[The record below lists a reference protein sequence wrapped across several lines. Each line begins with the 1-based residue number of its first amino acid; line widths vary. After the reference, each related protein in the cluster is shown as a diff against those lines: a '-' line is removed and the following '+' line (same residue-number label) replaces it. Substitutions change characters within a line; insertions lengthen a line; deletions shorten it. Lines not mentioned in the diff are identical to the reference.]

1 MVNNDELIMKTQGM
15 EHQLEGLRRMAGKY
29 YFGLLME
36 QGTGKTWTAL
46 ADTERLYAKG
56 AIDALVV
63 VAPRGVHT
71 NWVRREIPTHMDCA
85 VIARAWRS
93 GAGKRERAKMDD
105 LMKPREHGEVV
116 PLRVLS
122 INIDALSTKD
132 GFEFAQRFM
141 RVTKCLMIVDES
153 SRIKNPKAAR
163 TIQVMRLRMLAK
175 GARILSGTPIT
186 NAPMDIFAQMEFL
199 ESGLLGTTSYRA
211 FTAEYAELMSNDH
224 PMMKNLIQQNPKLA
238 HGQIIAKDATGAP
251 IWKNLDKLQRLL
263 APHTFRVLKKDC
275 LDLPDKI
282 YKTHYFE
289 LTPAQEKAY
298 KLLKEELRIQ
308 VGGDFE
314 LLEGEEIPDAELLPV
329 SALAALVKLQQITS
343 AYVNLP
349 TGERVAIGAD
359 NPRLN
364 ALLDIVEDIDGKF
377 IVWAR
382 FKPEIEAI
390 AAALRAKGIETVE
403 YHGKVK
409 TADREAAVDGIQTGT
424 ARAFV
429 GQAQSGGIGLTL
441 TAAETTIY
449 YSNDFNS
456 ETRQQSEDRNHRI
469 GTKNHVVYIDLAAVN
484 TIDESIARS
493 LRRKKSVA
501 ALILDGA
508 PQEIPR

>member
-1 MVNNDELIMKTQGM
+1 MKTQGM
-15 EHQLEGLRRMAGKY
+15 AHQLEGLRRMTGKY

-46 ADTERLYAKG
+46 ADAERLYAKG
-56 AIDALVV
+56 AIDAMVV

-71 NWVRREIPTHMDCA
+71 NWVRREIPTHMEIE

-105 LMKPREHGEVV
+105 LMRPRNHGDVV

-122 INIDALSTKD
+122 INIDALNTKD
-132 GFEFAQRFM
+132 GFDFAQRFM
-141 RVTKCLMIVDES
+141 RVTKCLIVLDES
-153 SRIKNPKAAR
+153 SRIKNPKAIR
-163 TIQVMRLRMLAK
+163 TVQVMRLRSLAK
-175 GARILSGTPIT
+175 GARILSGTPIN
-186 NAPMDIFAQMEFL
+186 NAPMDIFTQMEFL

-224 PMMKNLIQQNPKLA
+224 PMMKNMIAQNPKMA
-238 HGQIIAKDATGAP
+238 HAQMIAKDHNGEP

-263 APHTFRVLKKDC
+263 APHTYRVLKKDC
-275 LDLPDKI
+275 LDLPEKI

-289 LTPAQEKAY
+289 LTVAQEKAY
-298 KLLKEELRIQ
+298 NLLKEELRIQ

-314 LLEGEEIPDAELLPV
+314 FLEGEEIPDAELLPV
-329 SALAALVKLQQITS
+329 SALAALIKLQQITS

-349 TGERVAIGAD
+349 TGESIAVGTE
-359 NPRLN
+359 NPRLA
-364 ALLDIVEDIDGKF
+364 ALLDVVEDIDGKF

-382 FKPEIEAI
+382 FTPEIAAI

-403 YHGKVK
+403 YHGSVK
-409 TADREAAVDGIQTGT
+409 NADRESAVDGIQGGT

-441 TAAETTIY
+441 TATETTIY

-484 TIDESIARS
+484 TVDESIARS
-493 LRRKKSVA
+493 LRRKKSLA

-508 PQEIPR
+508 AA